1 MKGLDTLIKL
11 HKRTLDELRRQIV
24 VLENQKQQLLDT
36 SQKLHEELQ
45 YEMKMAAE
53 KPEMSGFFAGFSKRI
68 QERQKAITQEVK
80 KLDMVIAKLT
90 DEARIAF
97 GEVKKYEIAK
107 ANAEK
112 RRQKEIARKETMVL
126 DEIAGNQDRRK
137 KKETT

>member
-11 HKRTLDELRRQIV
+11 HKRELDELRRKIGA
-24 VLENQKQQLLDT
+24 LENQKQQLLDT
-36 SQKLHEELQ
+36 SKKLNDELQ
-45 YEMKMAAE
+45 NEMKIAAQ
-53 KPEMSGFFAGFSKRI
+53 KPEMGGFFAGFSKRI
-68 QERQKAITQEVK
+68 QERQKVLAQEVR
-80 KLDMVIAKLT
+80 KLDQQIAKLT

-112 RRQKEIARKETMVL
+112 RAAKERARKETIEL
-126 DEIAGNQDRRK
+126 DEIAGNQDRRR

>member
-11 HKRTLDELRRQIV
+11 HKRELDELRRKIGA
-24 VLENQKQQLLDT
+24 LENQKQQLLDT
-36 SQKLHEELQ
+36 SKKLNDELQ
-45 YEMKMAAE
+45 NEMKIAAQ
-53 KPEMSGFFAGFSKRI
+53 KPEMGGFFAGFSKRI
-68 QERQKAITQEVK
+68 QERQKVLAQEVR
-80 KLDMVIAKLT
+80 KLDQQIAKLT

-112 RRQKEIARKETMVL
+112 RAAKERARKETIEL
-126 DEIAGNQDRRK
+126 DEIASNQDRRK